1 MKNLFKRL
9 RSAFGENYFIS
20 SLVIFF
26 LCVSSAYQFI
36 QYSHHLDNAKRDLNS
51 IHQEYQHIRWETIK
65 SVIGVINREGKLH
78 SSLVAHILCKR
89 IDNEYNNLND
99 LKATFDSG
107 KYTDGKFNYLIL
119 NTVSSN
125 SFMKD
130 ASDRNGIL
138 VSVDDRILYNLI
150 ITHDRFDMSWKEFI
164 EKNYNQKLAKNT
176 LDSIISNTS
185 GTRILEPRKNTLN
198 GHQLI
203 DKSSLEELEKIYL
216 KEGLAGLY
224 GYLII
229 TPYYITKDGDIFN
242 TPDFDINGI
251 KNKNHKIIVMSYI
264 SIYDVIKE
272 YHEKRLN
279 NIDKLEINAIKKQEE
294 NIANI
299 YYSSIESLLFHFA
312 CIGLVILIV
321 KFGLRKND

>member
-1 MKNLFKRL
+1 MRNLFTKL
-9 RSAFGENYFIS
+9 RNAFGENYFLS
-20 SLVIFF
+20 SVVIFF
-26 LCVSSAYQFI
+26 LCVSSAYQYI
-36 QYSHHLDNAKRDLNS
+36 QYSHHLDNAKRDLTA

-65 SVIGVINREGKLH
+65 SIIGVVNREGKLH
-78 SSLVAHILCKR
+78 SSLVSHILSKR
-89 IDNEYNNLND
+89 ISNEYSNLDN

-107 KYTDGKFNYLIL
+107 NYSDSKFNSLII

-130 ASDRNGIL
+130 SSDRNGIL
-138 VSVDDRILYNLI
+138 VSLDDRVLYNLI
-150 ITHDRFDMSWKEFI
+150 ISHDKFDMSWKEFI
-164 EKNYNQKLAKNT
+164 EKNYNQKLAQNT
-176 LDSIISNTS
+176 FDSIKSNSLETK
-185 GTRILEPRKNTLN
+185 ILEPRKNTLN

-203 DKSSLEELEKIYL
+203 DTSSITELEKIYL

-242 TPDFDINGI
+242 TPDFDIHGF
-251 KNKNHKIIVMSYI
+251 KNKNHKIIVISYI

-272 YHEKRLN
+272 YHEKRLDS
-279 NIDKLEINAIKKQEE
+279 IDNLEEKAIKKCED
-294 NIANI
+294 NIADI

-312 CIGLVILIV
+312 CIGLIILIV
-321 KFGLRKND
+321 KFGLQKND